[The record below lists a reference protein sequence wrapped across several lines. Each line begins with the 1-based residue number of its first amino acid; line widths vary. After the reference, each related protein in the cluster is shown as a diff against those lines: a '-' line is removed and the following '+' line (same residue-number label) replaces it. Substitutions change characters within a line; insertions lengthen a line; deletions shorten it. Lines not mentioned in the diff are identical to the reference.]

1 MSMCRR
7 RAAESDLVQ
16 AISALI
22 AENHAQ
28 YGK

>member
-1 MSMCRR
+1 MPRR

-16 AISALI
+16 AVSALI
-22 AENHAQ
+22 AENRAQ